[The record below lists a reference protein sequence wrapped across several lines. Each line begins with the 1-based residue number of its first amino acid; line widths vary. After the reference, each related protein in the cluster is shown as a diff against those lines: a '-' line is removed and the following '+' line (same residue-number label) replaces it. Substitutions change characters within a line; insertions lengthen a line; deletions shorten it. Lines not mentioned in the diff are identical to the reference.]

1 MTDTPQQPAPD
12 QKVALVTGAGRGIGA
27 ALARR
32 LARDGMHVVLTARTS
47 KELEAVEDEIF
58 AAGGQATIAPLDLT
72 ESDSIARLASAIAQ
86 RWNRLDLL
94 VLNAAMLGSLTPV
107 TQIDGK
113 QFNKLLTLNIVAQQS
128 LIANFDPLLRRSEAG
143 RLIALTSS
151 VGQTPRP
158 YWGAYGA
165 SKAALEVLV
174 QSYAQEVKRLSPIRA
189 AIIDP
194 GATRTK
200 MRENAYPG
208 EEPESVK
215 PPEVVADA
223 VAESLASGF
232 ETGFRMRVEG

>member
-1 MTDTPQQPAPD
+1 MPMTDMPD
-12 QKVALVTGAGRGIGA
+12 QNVALVTGAGRGIGA

-32 LARDGMHVVLTARTS
+32 LAADGMHVVLTARTS
-47 KELEAVEDEIF
+47 SELEAVEDQIF
-58 AAGGQATIAPLDLT
+58 EAGGQATIAPLDLT
-72 ESDSIARLASAIAQ
+72 ESDSIARLANAISE

-94 VLNAAMLGSLTPV
+94 ALNAAMLGNLSPV
-107 TQIDGK
+107 TAIDGK

-128 LIANFDPLLRRSEAG
+128 LIANFDPLLRRSAAG
-143 RLIALTSS
+143 RLIAITSS

-174 QSYAQEVKRLSPIRA
+174 QSYAAEVKRLSPIRA
-189 AIIDP
+189 AIVDP

-208 EEPESVK
+208 EDPETVK
-215 PPEVVADA
+215 PPEAVADA
-223 VAESLASGF
+223 IAALLESGF
-232 ETGFRMRVEG
+232 ETGHRMRVEG